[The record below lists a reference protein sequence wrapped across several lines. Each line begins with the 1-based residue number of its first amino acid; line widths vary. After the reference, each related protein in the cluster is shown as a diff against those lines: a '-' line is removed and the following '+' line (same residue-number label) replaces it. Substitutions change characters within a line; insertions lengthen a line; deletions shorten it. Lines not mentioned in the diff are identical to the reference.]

1 VTIILCL
8 FKWFV
13 QDYRNYSTTAN
24 VAASVII
31 AVPIPAKFTSL
42 RSLLTSFRTKS
53 DRRNETIEDSHKM
66 IKTICRGLNIIDR
79 SRSRDKNS
87 NSHDN
92 RKYNDC
98 YNLERLQYKIDLI
111 IIKSN
116 SDLSNYDYNIILICD
131 SECNEHLIKDVIIM
145 RLKIIVKCY
154 EASATVRRAL
164 NANTE

>member
-1 VTIILCL
+1 VTILCL

-53 DRRNETIEDSHKM
+53 DGRNETIEDSHKIYIKM

-98 YNLERLQYKIDLI
+98 YNLERLQDIIDLI
-111 IIKSN
+111 IIESN

-131 SECNEHLIKDVIIM
+131 SE
-145 RLKIIVKCY
+145 
-154 EASATVRRAL
+154 
-164 NANTE
+164 